1 LKHLL
6 ILISLLLLS
15 PFLTSCE
22 KNVEVVVEKKPILF
36 RDTPYSKFVEGGKK
50 WFKTGDEKTQVK
62 YEGEIVNGVPNGQGT
77 MTCCDGVKYV
87 GGYKDGEK
95 NGQGTETFPD
105 GGKYVGEF
113 RDGKRHGQG
122 TFTWSDGQKDVGE
135 FKDGL
140 QNGQGTETYPN
151 GQKYVGEFKDGKY
164 HGQGTYSYP
173 DGRKKMGEF
182 REGKGW
188 NVIGYDQNGNEKIKW
203 VNGKIEQ

>member
-1 LKHLL
+1 MKNLL

-77 MTCCDGVKYV
+77 MTCCDGIKYV

-95 NGQGTETFPD
+95 NGQGTFTFS
-105 GGKYVGEF
+105 
-113 RDGKRHGQG
+113 
-122 TFTWSDGQKDVGE
+122 W
-135 FKDGL
+135 
-140 QNGQGTETYPN
+140 
-151 GQKYVGEFKDGKY
+151 GQKYVGEWKDGGKNGRGTTTWTDGYQYVGYFKDDEPWN
-164 HGQGTYSYP
+164 GTYYNNN
-173 DGRKKMGEF
+173 GKKEY
-182 REGKGW
+182 KL
-188 NVIGYDQNGNEKIKW
+188 
-203 VNGKIEQ
+203 VNGKIE

>member
-1 LKHLL
+1 MKNLL

-77 MTCCDGVKYV
+77 MTCCDGIKYL

-95 NGQGTETFPD
+95 NGQGTETFPN
-105 GGKYVGEF
+105 GKKYVGGCK
-113 RDGKRHGQG
+113 DGNRHGQA
-122 TFTWSDGQKDVGE
+122 T
-135 FKDGL
+135 
-140 QNGQGTETYPN
+140 TE
-151 GQKYVGEFKDGKY
+151 
-164 HGQGTYSYP
+164 YP
-173 DGRKKMGEF
+173 DGRKYLGEYKRNR
-182 REGKGW
+182 REGFGIMTYKDGSKFEGEWKDSRPFNGKG
-188 NVIGYDQNGNEKIKW
+188 VVQGNEGKDIREGEW
-203 VNGKIEQ
+203 ENGGLWKKEQ

>member
-1 LKHLL
+1 MKNLL

-77 MTCCDGVKYV
+77 MTCCDGIKYV

-105 GGKYVGEF
+105 GSEYVGGYKNGYE
-113 RDGKRHGQG
+113 HGQG
-122 TFTWSDGQKDVGE
+122 TLTIPDGGKYEGE
-135 FKDGL
+135 WKGGKK
-140 QNGQGTETYPN
+140 NGQGTWTYFN
-151 GQKYVGEFKDGKY
+151 GDKYVGEFKDDEPWN
-164 HGQGTYSYP
+164 GTT
-173 DGRKKMGEF
+173 
-182 REGKGW
+182 
-188 NVIGYDQNGNEKIKW
+188 YDKNGNIYLKY
-203 VNGKIEQ
+203 VNGK

>member
-1 LKHLL
+1 MKNLL

-105 GGKYVGEF
+105 GSGYVGEF
-113 RDGKRHGQG
+113 RDGKKNGQG
-122 TFTWSDGQKDVGE
+122 TFTWFDGQKDEGE
-135 FKDGL
+135 YKDGK

-173 DGRKKMGEF
+173 DGRKGIGEF
-182 REGKGW
+182 RENKPW
-188 NVIGYDQNGNEKIKW
+188 NITEYDKNGNITKKY
-203 VNGKIEQ
+203 VNGIKQ

>member
-1 LKHLL
+1 MKNLL

-77 MTCCDGVKYV
+77 MTCCDGIKYV

-113 RDGKRHGQG
+113 KDGKKNGQG
-122 TFTWSDGQKDVGE
+122 TYTWSDGDKEVGE
-135 FKDGL
+135 WKKNELWNGTMYDKDG
-140 QNGQGTETYPN
+140 N
-151 GQKYVGEFKDGKY
+151 
-164 HGQGTYSYP
+164 
-173 DGRKKMGEF
+173 
-182 REGKGW
+182 
-188 NVIGYDQNGNEKIKW
+188 IIKRV
-203 VNGKIEQ
+203 VNGVKQ

>member
-1 LKHLL
+1 MKNIF

-77 MTCCDGVKYV
+77 MTCCDGIKYV

-95 NGQGTETFPD
+95 NGQGTTTYPD
-105 GGKYVGEF
+105 GGKYVGGF
-113 RDGKRHGQG
+113 KYGK
-122 TFTWSDGQKDVGE
+122 K
-135 FKDGL
+135 
-140 QNGQGTETYPN
+140 NGQGTYTYPD
-151 GQKYVGEFKDGKY
+151 GTMYVGVHKDGKY
-164 HGQGTYSYP
+164 HGQGTYSYH
-173 DGRKKMGEF
+173 DGRKKLGEF
-182 REGKGW
+182 REGKDW

>member
-1 LKHLL
+1 MKNLL

-15 PFLTSCE
+15 LFLTSCE

-36 RDTPYSKFVEGGKK
+36 RDTPYSKFVKGGKK

-77 MTCCDGVKYV
+77 MTCCDGIKYV

-95 NGQGTETFPD
+95 NGQGTETFP
-105 GGKYVGEF
+105 
-113 RDGKRHGQG
+113 
-122 TFTWSDGQKDVGE
+122 
-135 FKDGL
+135 
-140 QNGQGTETYPN
+140 NGN
-151 GQKYVGEFKDGKY
+151 KFVGEFKDGKK
-164 HGQGTYSYP
+164 HGQGTYTYP
-173 DGRKKMGEF
+173 DGRKKLGEF
-182 REGKGW
+182 REGKEW

>member
-1 LKHLL
+1 MKNLL

-77 MTCCDGVKYV
+77 MTCCDGIKYV

-95 NGQGTETFPD
+95 NGQGTETYPS
-105 GGKYVGEF
+105 GSKYVGE
-113 RDGKRHGQG
+113 
-122 TFTWSDGQKDVGE
+122 W
-135 FKDGL
+135 KDGVR
-140 QNGQGTETYPN
+140 NGQGTYTQY
-151 GQKYVGEFKDGKY
+151 G
-164 HGQGTYSYP
+164 SLLYP
-173 DGRKKMGEF
+173 DGRKYVGEYKN
-182 REGKGW
+182 GKEW
-188 NVIGYDQNGNEKIKW
+188 NGTYYDNNGKKEYKL
-203 VNGKIEQ
+203 VNGEIE